1 MRLRVRDFGPVRETD
16 IALRRLTVF
25 VGPNGVGKSYMA
37 YLIWSLYTAEPDWRK
52 LTETIK
58 EHVEGR
64 LGDVEGLRDGIRGA
78 LIRIIRGEF
87 AEIFSGGLRQKLL
100 EVYLV
105 DDLRRLVRV
114 GADSAEVLVTSDDG
128 GSAIRVT
135 LKEGELV
142 MANPTGISLEEA
154 LSRLDVKLAELTRE
168 SAEVS
173 VVIGDEKI
181 YTTVINT
188 GSLNDVIVNVAAS
201 VPYIIYVLF
210 DGYAPY
216 VPVAIFPD
224 SRAGIL
230 RARGPLVYL
239 LLRERY
245 MPSTIND
252 VDASFL
258 AYVEGLPGVG
268 ERDARLL
275 DIAGLVEE
283 GVGARFAVDPS
294 APGRLLVERGGFRSA
309 LAGAPSGFRELAPLV
324 YALKYGPLP
333 GIVIVEEPET
343 HLHPRAQSV
352 AARALAALASYAG
365 RTVIVTTH
373 SIHVIDEFNGLV
385 RLRGL
390 SAEEK
395 GRLGYR
401 EWEGLKPDDVAIYA
415 FTSDGHV
422 RGVEVTDEGMDET
435 ELDRAVIELG
445 NRHAL
450 IEGALRGR
458 GVPRKMPK

>member
-1 MRLRVRDFGPVRETD
+1 M
-16 IALRRLTVF
+16 RRLTVF

-64 LGDVEGLRDGIRGA
+64 LGDVEGLRGGIKSA
-78 LIRIIRGEF
+78 LIRIIRDEF

-105 DDLRRLVRV
+105 DDLRRLVRI

-128 GSAIRVT
+128 GSAIRIT
-135 LKEGELV
+135 LREGELV
-142 MANPTGISLEEA
+142 MSNPMGNSLEKA
-154 LSRLDVKLAELTRE
+154 LSGLEVKVRE
-168 SAEVS
+168 FTERSEIKNAVISILINGEEVY
-173 VVIGDEKI
+173 EAP
-181 YTTVINT
+181 
-188 GSLNDVIVNVAAS
+188 VNVGDLRDVMVNVIDS
-201 VPYIIYVLF
+201 VPSLIYALF

-216 VPVAIFPD
+216 VMAAIFPD

-245 MPSTIND
+245 MPSMIND

-258 AYVEGLPGVG
+258 AYVEGLPRMG

-294 APGRLLVERGGFRSA
+294 APGRLLVERGGFKSA
-309 LAGAPSGFRELAPLV
+309 LVGAPSGFRELAPLV
-324 YALKYGPLP
+324 YALKYGLLSD
-333 GIVIVEEPET
+333 IVIVEEPET

-373 SIHVIDEFNGLV
+373 SIHVIDEFNGLI
-385 RLRGL
+385 RLREL

-458 GVPRKMPK
+458 GVPREMSK